1 MFDTRV
7 NVGQFIMQMNPNHPK
22 LKKKKTKTKNPTI
35 WIMLGEKDSQ
45 NLNYDCC
52 VSLV

>member
-1 MFDTRV
+1 MFDARV
-7 NVGQFIMQMNPNHPK
+7 DVGQFIMQMNPNHPK
-22 LKKKKTKTKNPTI
+22 FKKNKKNPTI

-45 NLNYDCC
+45 NLSYDCC

>member
-1 MFDTRV
+1 MFDARV
-7 NVGQFIMQMNPNHPK
+7 DVGQFIMQMNPNHPK
-22 LKKKKTKTKNPTI
+22 LKKKKKPTI